1 MTTHVGVESAH
12 TAARAGDQLRRA
24 AALLKAVVSTPG
36 GAFGSIV
43 VLALLICVVF
53 GDLITPYSSSQQNI
67 TERLQGPSMSHLLGT
82 DSLGR
87 DLLSRTMLGA
97 RVALS
102 VAVPAVLLA
111 LLVGAAL
118 GIVAGY
124 VRGWFDQVAVLIMD
138 TLQVFPVVLL
148 ALLVLTLLGQSLG
161 NLVVLVA
168 VAFVP
173 NYGRVARALVLK
185 TKQETYIDAERSLG
199 AGSWRIVSR
208 HLLPNIVAPFGIL
221 VAMDIPF
228 AIVAEAGLSFLGLG
242 AQPPTPS
249 WGLILSDGFSTVQT
263 SPWAVIA
270 ASAVLGITTV
280 GFTFLAERIRDVID
294 PRVGRREWRSM

>member
-1 MTTHVGVESAH
+1 MTTQVGVESAH
-12 TAARAGDQLRRA
+12 AAARAGDQLRRA